1 MNGLGMKRI
10 FLAILLAA
18 APSAC
23 RHGSLEGGFYVKSE
37 TRYYVGPPPGGFR
50 RVDFQEND
58 LAYAS
63 DDGQRLIAANATCKE
78 YEDAPLKVLLRHL
91 LMGFT
96 EAQTLD
102 QQTKMLDGREA
113 LFSHS
118 KAKLDGI
125 PRELS
130 LVVMRKDGCI
140 YDFTLISPVGQLDR
154 GKAAFDRLLSQ
165 FTTEARR

>member
-1 MNGLGMKRI
+1 MNRI
-10 FLAILLAA
+10 FLAILLVAA
-18 APSAC
+18 LSSC
-23 RHGSLEGGFYVKSE
+23 RHGSLEDGFYIKSE
-37 TRYYVGPPPGGFR
+37 TRYYVGQTPAGWR
-50 RVDFQEND
+50 RVDFQDND

-63 DDGQRLIAANATCKE
+63 EDGQRLIATNATCKE
-78 YEDAPLKVLLRHL
+78 YEDAPLKVLLRHV

-140 YDFTLISPVGQLDR
+140 YDFMQISPVGQLDR
-154 GKAAFDRLLSQ
+154 AAFDQLLHQ
-165 FTTEARR
+165 FKTEPRR